1 MSRLIQ
7 LAYLGYIDGL
17 NREDFELMAEYDNRY
32 AQPVDAGTQAGARE
46 GIDAGLRAFMLG
58 VYNYMGLGLAFTAVV
73 TLGMMTFAPGVV
85 YTIATT
91 PIKWVLFAGILGLG
105 WFSPKLMLGGSK
117 ASAHLCYWTYATLW
131 GLAIAPMIM
140 SYFGAGMGELIYR
153 AFAIT
158 AVMFAGTSLYGYTTK
173 RSLSG
178 MGAFLVMAA
187 IGLLVA
193 MVVNAIFI
201 QSGMMGFIVSAL
213 VVLVFAGITA
223 WETQEIKQMYVHG
236 DEGAQGSG
244 KSIFGAFMLYGS
256 FVTMFIHILSM
267 LGFMSSD

>member
-1 MSRLIQ
+1 
-7 LAYLGYIDGL
+7 
-17 NREDFELMAEYDNRY
+17 MAEYDNRY
-32 AQPVDAGTQAGARE
+32 AQPAGTGVETGARA
-46 GIDAGLRAFMLG
+46 GIDEGLRSFMLG
-58 VYNYMGLGLAFTAVV
+58 VYNYMGLGLAFTALV
-73 TLGMMTFAPGVV
+73 TLGMMTFAPNVV

-91 PIKWVLFAGILGLG
+91 PLKWVIFAGILGLG
-105 WFSPKLMLGGSK
+105 WFSPRLIMGGSK
-117 ASAHLCYWTYATLW
+117 ATAHLAYWGYAALW
-131 GLAIAPMIM
+131 GLGISPMLL
-140 SYFGAGMGELIYR
+140 SFFGSGNGGLVFKAL
-153 AFAIT
+153 AIT

-178 MGAFLVMAA
+178 MGQFLVMAV

-223 WETQEIKQMYVHG
+223 WETQEIKQMYVSG
-236 DEGAQGSG
+236 DEHGGG

>member
-1 MSRLIQ
+1 
-7 LAYLGYIDGL
+7 
-17 NREDFELMAEYDNRY
+17 MADYDNRY
-32 AQPVDAGTQAGARE
+32 AQAAGTGVDAGARE
-46 GIDAGLRAFMLG
+46 GIDAGLRSFMLG
-58 VYNYMGLGLAFTAVV
+58 VYNYMGLGVAFTALVS
-73 TLGMMTFAPGVV
+73 LGMMTFAPGAV

-91 PIKWVLFAGILGLG
+91 PLKWLIFAGILGLG
-105 WFSPKLMLGGSK
+105 WFSPKLILGGNK
-117 ASAHLCYWTYATLW
+117 AMAQMAFWGYAALW
-131 GLAIAPMIM
+131 GIGISPMLLSFFGSGNGGLVFKALAIA
-140 SYFGAGMGELIYR
+140 
-153 AFAIT
+153 
-158 AVMFAGTSLYGYTTK
+158 AVMFGGTSLYGYTTK
-173 RSLSG
+173 KNLSG
-178 MGAFLVMAA
+178 MGQFLVMAT

-223 WETQEIKQMYVHG
+223 WETQEIKQMYVAG

-244 KSIFGAFMLYGS
+244 KAIFGAFMLYGS